1 MRYARCL
8 RTNTCPRE
16 GGETSKLTNQQTM
29 FYSDADIKL
38 DDLIALCDQSTDL
51 ADYPHAS
58 DVQKDILIYQNAAI
72 EAALDGAD
80 KEQALKAELCR
91 ALKDGPGVIVIKGAF
106 ADLSVMDDSTAAFHA
121 IIEQE
126 KAAGSGQGDHFGNNE
141 RIWNSLQKACLHDPA
156 LFIECY
162 KTSAMAVVC
171 EAWLGPNYQMTAQV
185 NNVKPKGKAQSS
197 HRDYHLGFQSQTT
210 VAQYPAHMQIAS
222 QYLTLQGG
230 VAQIDMPLVTGPTL
244 FLPFTQAYEP
254 GYMAYSRPEFRAYFD
269 EHYVQLPLEKG
280 DLIFFSPALFHGAGT
295 NQSENDRLVNLFQVS
310 SAFGRAMETVNRT
323 AMIEAAYPALLE
335 RVQAGDIS
343 EREVHNVIACVAE
356 GYSFPTNL
364 DSDPPI
370 GGNAP
375 ETQAQLMK
383 RALDNEWALA
393 ELMDALKT
401 QANRKVA

>member
-1 MRYARCL
+1 
-8 RTNTCPRE
+8 
-16 GGETSKLTNQQTM
+16 M
-29 FYSDADIKL
+29 FYSDADIRL
-38 DDLIALCDQSTDL
+38 DDLIAICNQTTDL
-51 ADYPHAS
+51 SAYPHAAE
-58 DVQKDILIYQNAAI
+58 VQKNILIYQNAAI
-72 EAALDGAD
+72 EGALDGAE

-91 ALKDGPGVIVIKGAF
+91 AMKDGPGVIVIKGAY
-106 ADLSVMDDSTAAFHA
+106 ADLSVLDKSTDAFHA
-121 IIEQE
+121 IIQQE
-126 KAAGSGQGDHFGNNE
+126 KEAGSGQGDHFGNNE
-141 RIWNSLQKACLHDPA
+141 RIWNSLQKACIYDPA
-156 LFIECY
+156 LFIDCY

-171 EAWLGPNYQMTAQV
+171 EAWLGPHYQMTAQV
-185 NNVKPKGKAQSS
+185 NNVKPMGKAQSS
-197 HRDYHLGFQSQTT
+197 HRDYHLGFQSQDT

-244 FLPFTQAYEP
+244 FLPFSQAYEP
-254 GYMAYSRPEFRAYFD
+254 GYLAYTRPEFRQYFD
-269 EHYVQLPLEKG
+269 DNHVQLPLEKG

-295 NQSENDRLVNLFQVS
+295 NQSDHDRLVNLFQVS

-323 AMIEAAYPALLE
+323 AMINAVYPALLE
-335 RVQAGDIS
+335 QVRAGTIS
-343 EREVHNVIACVAE
+343 AREVRNVIASVAE

-375 ETQAQLMK
+375 ETQAQLMQ

-401 QANRKVA
+401 QANRKLA